1 MYSYVSSEVQRRRS
15 SLLLP
20 AEMFGQHND
29 SILIRLSPDVGV
41 EGEPLAFIHVHVVQ

>member
-1 MYSYVSSEVQRRRS
+1 MYPYVSSEVQRRRS

-41 EGEPLAFIHVHVVQ
+41 EGELLVHVVQ